1 MAESYLPGMGDFV
14 GPLEANISQ
23 AEKVSAEVIPCHIPE
38 VKKLGGY

>member
-14 GPLEANISQ
+14 GPLEANISP
-23 AEKVSAEVIPCHIPE
+23 AEKVSAEVIPCLFLR